1 MNGDRTLRQNYE
13 QVLKRIRD
21 ACEAAGRPAD
31 SVRLL
36 AVSKAFPA
44 ASVLALAALG
54 QRAFGENYLQ
64 EALDKIAA
72 CSDERSAIAAA
83 GSAPAA
89 PQAHVELP
97 AHVGLPA
104 HVELPALE
112 WHFIGPIQSNKTRP
126 IAAHFDWV
134 HSVDRE
140 KIARRL
146 SEQRPAERAA
156 LNLCLQVNVSGETS
170 KSGVAPGEVVALAL
184 AVAALPRLRLR
195 GLMAIPEPTDDPG
208 LQRSRFAALRELHAR
223 VHAALAADAASC
235 FDTLSMGMSADLES
249 AVMEGATIV
258 RVGSAL
264 FGARPRATRELSP
277 SPESSLSPS
286 T

>member
-1 MNGDRTLRQNYE
+1 MNGDRALRQNYE
-13 QVLKRIRD
+13 QVLERIRN

-72 CSDERSAIAAA
+72 CSDERSASAAA
-83 GSAPAA
+83 GSTPAA
-89 PQAHVELP
+89 RQALHEGP
-97 AHVGLPA
+97 AIERPI
-104 HVELPALE
+104 E
-112 WHFIGPIQSNKTRP
+112 WHFIGPIQSNKTRA

-134 HSVDRE
+134 HSLDRE
-140 KIARRL
+140 KIAHRL
-146 SEQRPAERAA
+146 SGQRPAGMPA
-156 LNLCLQVNVSGETS
+156 LNLCLQVNVSGEAS
-170 KSGVAPGEVVALAL
+170 KSGVAPGDAVALAM
-184 AVAALPRLRLR
+184 AVATLPRVRLR
-195 GLMAIPEPTDDPG
+195 GLMAIPEPTDDPA
-208 LQRSRFAALRELHAR
+208 LQRARFAALRELHAR
-223 VHAALAADAASC
+223 VRDALAADAASG

-264 FGARPRATRELSP
+264 FGARPLS
-277 SPESSLSPS
+277 SSLGSSLSSS